1 MWRALLFVIPLAV
14 VGCSGGIFRT
24 FDADKAS
31 ASVDAKQRVILS
43 GVRKTPKGE
52 ERRIVCAEPSPDA
65 MVALAQAMSLEATV
79 AGQGG
84 GSVSASLAEAVAM
97 IGKRTATIQ
106 LLRDGLYR
114 ACEAYLNGAID
125 DYGYALLLG
134 QFDRLMVS
142 MLALEGLMQL
152 EPAPPLAVAVGGTK
166 ESASRTPLEGGSGKN
181 SGAGNSATKNKA
193 EETGPTTVIAQ
204 QGTRKFQKDE
214 IAALAGPVMTIV
226 DFFNTRGSA
235 VVSACLMWFAREADR
250 QVLGNPPIPD
260 TSNYQITHLC
270 KNHIETLMQQK
281 TDQH

>member
-1 MWRALLFVIPLAV
+1 MMRCALMVVVPLV
-14 VGCSGGIFRT
+14 VAGCSGGIFRT

-43 GVRKTPKGE
+43 GVRKTPKGD
-52 ERRIVCAEPSPDA
+52 ERRIICAEPSPDA

-84 GSVSASLAEAVAM
+84 GGISGSLAEAVTM
-97 IGKRTATIQ
+97 IGKRTVTIQ

-152 EPAPPLAVAVGGTK
+152 EPAPPEALTGGGK
-166 ESASRTPLEGGSGKN
+166 EFRVSNASPRRLCEELRVRRLRDQDQGR
-181 SGAGNSATKNKA
+181 GNRSSHHD
-193 EETGPTTVIAQ
+193 GPT
-204 QGTRKFQKDE
+204 RDPE
-214 IAALAGPVMTIV
+214 
-226 DFFNTRGSA
+226 
-235 VVSACLMWFAREADR
+235 VSK
-250 QVLGNPPIPD
+250 G
-260 TSNYQITHLC
+260 
-270 KNHIETLMQQK
+270 
-281 TDQH
+281 